1 MPFFR
6 TLDETAPAHDLDL
19 PWPLYGMAYVVMFMG
34 PLPGSISVGLIVA
47 GKVGFAIG
55 FFIGM
60 GITAANCLLFD
71 CYVDSAM
78 VRLQVVARRPIA
90 RVLINIA
97 GFLWAVALCA
107 FSMWVT
113 LAVLNRLAYAGA

>member
-6 TLDETAPAHDLDL
+6 SLDKTAPAHDPDL
-19 PWPLYGMAYVVMFMG
+19 PWPLNGMAYMIMFMG
-34 PLPGSISVGLIVA
+34 PLPGAFGAGLMVA

-78 VRLQVVARRPIA
+78 VSLQVVARRPIA

-97 GFLWAVALCA
+97 GFLWAIALCA
-107 FSMWVT
+107 FSMGVT
-113 LAVLNRLAYAGA
+113 LAVLSPF

>member
-6 TLDETAPAHDLDL
+6 SLDETAPAHDPDL
-19 PWPLYGMAYVVMFMG
+19 PWPLYGMAYVIMFMG
-34 PLPGSISVGLIVA
+34 PLPGAISVGLMVA
-47 GKVGFAIG
+47 GKAGFAIG

-71 CYVDSAM
+71 FYVDSAM
-78 VRLQVVARRPIA
+78 VSLQVVARRPIA

-97 GFLWAVALCA
+97 GFLWAIALCA
-107 FSMWVT
+107 FSMGAT
-113 LAVLNRLAYAGA
+113 LAVLLLI

>member
-6 TLDETAPAHDLDL
+6 SLDETAPAHDPDL
-19 PWPLYGMAYVVMFMG
+19 PWPLSGMAYMIMFMG
-34 PLPGSISVGLIVA
+34 PLPGAFGAGLMVA

-60 GITAANCLLFD
+60 GITAANGLLFD
-71 CYVDSAM
+71 CYVDSAL
-78 VRLQVVARRPIA
+78 VSLQAAARRPIA

-97 GFLWAVALCA
+97 GFLWAIAVCA
-107 FSMWVT
+107 FSMGAT
-113 LAVLNRLAYAGA
+113 LLVLSLI